1 VCSFGAIGGSLTRPR
16 GAERATEAVARLRR
30 MSVERDEPLTI
41 ARALRGP
48 FDHRLG
54 ERFAGVEVG
63 TVLRVPFG
71 PRRVLGVVVDLAERS
86 SLAPDPSEDAAAPAT
101 AGLRPRRSRYW

>member
-1 VCSFGAIGGSLTRPR
+1 
-16 GAERATEAVARLRR
+16 
-30 MSVERDEPLTI
+30 
-41 ARALRGP
+41 
-48 FDHRLG
+48 
-54 ERFAGVEVG
+54 VG